1 MSIQPF
7 SKQKI
12 DIVEDCADE
21 INTLPFPCTACGQCC
36 RNVHFS
42 PLTEYLSRGDGI
54 CQYLD
59 ESTNLC
65 NIYEERPLVC
75 KVEEYYQN
83 YLVHKVSWKAFVE
96 LNIEHCINLQTNA
109 QFY

>member
-36 RNVHFS
+36 RNVHLS
-42 PLTEYLSRGDGI
+42 RLTEYLSRGDGI
-54 CQYLD
+54 CRYLD
-59 ESTNLC
+59 ENSNLC
-65 NIYEERPLVC
+65 SIYEERPLGCNVD
-75 KVEEYYQN
+75 KFFKLFLKDKISWLDYVRQN
-83 YLVHKVSWKAFVE
+83 SDFCRVL
-96 LNIEHCINLQTNA
+96 LIE
-109 QFY
+109 